1 MEYVLTMVFATE
13 KGGKSTMTINGVKPG
28 LTEVQANAL
37 MDTIIAKDVF
47 LTSTGA
53 LVSKAD
59 AKMTE
64 RKVTKF
70 SVA

>member
-1 MEYVLTMVFATE
+1 MEYVLTMIFATE
-13 KGGKSTMTINGVKPG
+13 KGGKTTISINGVKPT

-37 MDTIIAKDVF
+37 MDTIIAKNVF
-47 LTSTGA
+47 LTPTGP

-59 AKMTE
+59 AKFTE

-70 SVA
+70 TVA

>member
-13 KGGKSTMTINGVKPG
+13 KGGKTTISINGVKST
-28 LTEVQANAL
+28 LTEAEANAL
-37 MDTIIAKDVF
+37 MDTIIAKNVF
-47 LTSTGA
+47 LTPTGG

-64 RKVTKF
+64 RKITKF
-70 SVA
+70 TVA

>member
-37 MDTIIAKDVF
+37 MDTIIAKNVF
-47 LTSTGA
+47 LTTTHLFMKKRSCFDLIA
-53 LVSKAD
+53 
-59 AKMTE
+59 
-64 RKVTKF
+64 
-70 SVA
+70 